1 MPFLQD
7 LPTKRTRI
15 IQDLNFSMGKVAK
28 NLIERCHKELE
39 FGDFGAASIK
49 SVIGALREY
58 MTPNVVVNSTYYQ
71 LMTYLTVKAGSSK
84 THRLSEGEVLSQVRG
99 LNRES

>member
-1 MPFLQD
+1 
-7 LPTKRTRI
+7 
-15 IQDLNFSMGKVAK
+15 MGKVAK

-58 MTPNVVVNSTYYQ
+58 MTPNCGCQFDLLPAYDISHSQSREFKDPSSSRGGGSFSSTW
-71 LMTYLTVKAGSSK
+71 VKP
-84 THRLSEGEVLSQVRG
+84 
-99 LNRES
+99 